1 MAKMSA
7 KTRDSLLAI
16 IKEERYVIAKRLHEE
31 GKQHVAHIQ
40 NKIDILDEK
49 IADLQEQRK
58 DMISERDRH
67 LSELK
72 LKDFYNPKMQFLNG
86 NSGRY
91 CTPPEDCKISE
102 LHPELIEHDAETL
115 RLVKELL
122 SQ

>member
-49 IADLQEQRK
+49 LADLQSQRGEF
-58 DMISERDRH
+58 IRQRDAH
-67 LSELK
+67 LRELK
-72 LKDFYNPKMQFLNG
+72 LKDFDNPKMSYLSSG
-86 NSGRY
+86 SGRY
-91 CTPPEDCKISE
+91 CTPPEDCKIAE
-102 LHPELIEHDAETL
+102 LHPELIEHDTETL